1 MTCGLLH
8 CRAVRARHVAR
19 LCFALVFVATTL
31 TLHERIARA
40 QQGAPSSP
48 ATPAPPTSATP
59 PDSSTAAPGRE
70 NSEPKSAPPLARP
83 AAGVIEGVVV
93 MQEGDA
99 PVGGATVT
107 IAGTGLSTQS
117 DLEGRFRLEA
127 PPGKHALRV
136 ESSGFRAEQRNID
149 VALDAPTTVKI
160 PLAFDAML
168 GDVVVVVGARTPR
181 SESETPVPVD
191 VVSAEQLNQSG
202 ATETGRMLS
211 TQAPSYMSTPQTI
224 ADGSDHVDPA
234 SLRGLG
240 PDQVL
245 VLVNGKRRHHSALLH
260 VNGTFGRGT
269 VGTDLNAIPAASIK
283 RIEVLRDGAASQ
295 YGSDAIAGVIN
306 IVTKDTTDV
315 VDVNAATGITGKGDG
330 ARFTA
335 SVNSGLK
342 IGEKGFINFTFGFL
356 ERQATDRSGVYSGA
370 VYDNDKATDDQILAA
385 RGLSRADF
393 KMKIGEAAATAGM
406 AAYNMEVPIG
416 DNATFYSFG
425 DLSHRF
431 GKANGFYRFPKDVA
445 QVVPEYYPN
454 GFLPQIH
461 TTIDDVSI
469 ATGVRGQ
476 KSNWN
481 YDVSLKYGSNSF
493 RFSVENSNNASLG
506 TASPT
511 TFNAGRL
518 KASEVVG
525 DLDLLRKID
534 TRGAINSLS
543 LVLGSEF
550 RVESYQIQAGDAA
563 SWVNGGATYGSPARP
578 KIPGAQG
585 FPGFQPSNEVNRSRN
600 NIGAYAGLESEIRKG
615 FNVDVGGRFENYSDF
630 GSAVIGKVAARKELF
645 DGLALR
651 GAGSTGFRAP
661 SLPQL
666 WFSNVSTQFV
676 PDATGA
682 LQPSQVLTSNN
693 ASPVTKAFG
702 IPPLKEERSI
712 NVSGGLVVRP
722 LANLSV
728 TADAYYVRI
737 KDRIVLTSQFSTT
750 ANAMAAPAASAAV
763 AQLLAPFPS
772 VSAAQFFANAI
783 DTDTRGVDVVAD
795 YALSL
800 GEGTLNLM
808 ASANFT
814 ETKVANVNIPASL
827 VNAFAG
833 TEAGALETF
842 YFGRLARNRVEDS
855 IPHQRG
861 TAAVRYTIG
870 PISGLV
876 RANYYGRVLY
886 KPDLPAN
893 DEVFG
898 AKALF
903 DLEAGLQATKNL
915 RLIVGADNVFNTFPD
930 QNKKDANISLGRFI
944 YNRNVSQ
951 IGWNGGFYYAKV
963 QMILF

>member
-8 CRAVRARHVAR
+8 CRALRARHVTR
-19 LCFALVFVATTL
+19 VCFVLLSVGAPLA
-31 TLHERIARA
+31 LHEKIVWA
-40 QQGAPSSP
+40 QQGTPNNP
-48 ATPAPPTSATP
+48 PTPAPPASGSA
-59 PDSSTAAPGRE
+59 PDPSPAKPVEE
-70 NSEPKSAPPLARP
+70 NSEPKSAPPPKP
-83 AAGVIEGVVV
+83 AVGAIEGVIL

-99 PVGGATVT
+99 PVGGATVS
-107 IAGTGLSTQS
+107 IVGTQLATQT
-117 DLEGRFRLEA
+117 DAEGRFTLEA
-127 PPGKHALRV
+127 PPGQYTLRV
-136 ESSGFRAEQRNID
+136 ESTGFRAEQRAIKVAID
-149 VALDAPTTVKI
+149 SKVTVRI
-160 PLAFDAML
+160 PLALDAML
-168 GDVVVVVGARTPR
+168 GDVVVVVGSRTPR
-181 SESETPVPVD
+181 SEGETPVPVD
-191 VVSAEQLNQSG
+191 VVTAEQLSQTG
-202 ATETGRMLS
+202 AAETGRMLS
-211 TQAPSYMSTPQTI
+211 VQAPSYTSTPQTI
-224 ADGSDHVDPA
+224 ADGSDHIDPA

-306 IVTKDTTDV
+306 IITKDTTDI

-335 SVNSGLK
+335 SVNSGVK
-342 IGEKGFINFTFGFL
+342 IGEKGFVNFTFGFL
-356 ERQATDRSGVYSGA
+356 ERQATDRSGVYTGA
-370 VYDNDKATDDQILAA
+370 VYDNDRAIDDQILAS
-385 RGLSRADF
+385 RGLTRADF
-393 KMKIGEAAATAGM
+393 KMKIGEAAATMGT
-406 AAYNMEVPIG
+406 AAYNMELPVG

-425 DLSHRF
+425 DLTHRF
-431 GKANGFYRFPKDVA
+431 GRANGFYRFPKDTA
-445 QVVPEYYPN
+445 QIVPEYYPN
-454 GFLPQIH
+454 GFLPRIH
-461 TTIDDVSI
+461 TTIDDASV
-469 ATGVRGQ
+469 AAGVRGQ
-476 KSNWN
+476 KSGWN
-481 YDVSLKYGSNSF
+481 YDVSLKHGFNAI
-493 RFSVENSNNASLG
+493 RFNVENSVNSSLG

-511 TFNAGRL
+511 TFNAGSL
-518 KASEVVG
+518 KSSETVG
-525 DLDLLRKID
+525 DLDLLHKID
-534 TRGAINSLS
+534 TGGAFKALS
-543 LVLGSEF
+543 FVLGSEF
-550 RVESYQIQAGDAA
+550 RVENYRIEAGDVA
-563 SWVNGGATYGSPARP
+563 SWVNGGATYGSPPRP
-578 KIPGAQG
+578 KIPGAQV
-585 FPGFQPSNEVNRSRN
+585 FPGFQPSNEVNRSRS

-630 GSAVIGKVAARKELF
+630 GTSVIGKVAARKELF
-645 DGLALR
+645 DGIALR
-651 GAGSTGFRAP
+651 AAGSTGFRAP

-682 LQPSQVLTSNN
+682 LQPTQVLTTNN

-702 IPPLKEERSI
+702 IPPLQEEKSI
-712 NVSGGLVVRP
+712 NVSGGVVARP
-722 LANLSV
+722 LPNLSI

-737 KDRIVLTSQFSTT
+737 KDRIVLTSQFSST

-763 AQLLAPFPS
+763 AQLLAPFPA

-795 YALSL
+795 YVLPL
-800 GEGTLNLM
+800 GEGTLNLL

-814 ETKVANVNIPASL
+814 ETKVANVKVPSSL

-833 TEAGALETF
+833 TESGALETF

-861 TAAVRYTIG
+861 TAAVRYTLG

-876 RANYYGRVLY
+876 RANYYGSVRY
-886 KPDLPAN
+886 KPDLPVN
-893 DEVFG
+893 DEFFA

-903 DLEAGLQATKNL
+903 DLEVGYQLSKHL
-915 RLIVGADNVFNTFPD
+915 RLTVGADNVFNTFPD

-951 IGWNGGFYYAKV
+951 FGWNGAFYYAKV
-963 QMILF
+963 QLVVF

>member
-1 MTCGLLH
+1 MLVCVGALLS
-8 CRAVRARHVAR
+8 
-19 LCFALVFVATTL
+19 LD
-31 TLHERIARA
+31 ERVVYA
-40 QQGAPSSP
+40 QQGTPNHP
-48 ATPAPPTSATP
+48 ATPAPATSGGV
-59 PDSSTAAPGRE
+59 PDSSTA
-70 NSEPKSAPPLARP
+70 PPVQESPEGKAASPIVRT

-93 MQEGDA
+93 MQEGEA
-99 PVGGATVT
+99 PVGGATVA
-107 IAGTGLSTQS
+107 IVGTQLSAQT
-117 DLEGRFRLEA
+117 DGEGRFTLEV
-127 PPGKHALRV
+127 PPGKYSLRV
-136 ESSGFRAEQRNID
+136 ESTGFRPEQRTVD
-149 VALDAPTTVKI
+149 VALNSKSALRI

-168 GDVVVVVGARTPR
+168 ADVVVVVGARTPR
-181 SESETPVPVD
+181 SEAETPVPVD
-191 VVSAEQLNQSG
+191 VVSAEQLNQTG

-211 TQAPSYMSTPQTI
+211 TMAPSYTSTPQTI

-315 VDVNAATGITGKGDG
+315 VDVNASTGITGKGDG
-330 ARFTA
+330 AQFKA

-342 IGEKGFINFTFGFL
+342 LGEKGFINFTFGFL
-356 ERQATDRSGVYSGA
+356 QRQPTDRSGVYTGT
-370 VYDNDKATDDQILAA
+370 VYDNDRTIDDQTLAA
-385 RGLSRADF
+385 RGLTRADF
-393 KMKIGEAAATAGM
+393 KMKIGEASATVGM
-406 AAYNMEVPIG
+406 ASYNMELPAG
-416 DNATFYSFG
+416 DSATFYSFG
-425 DLSHRF
+425 DLTHRF
-431 GKANGFYRFPKDVA
+431 GKANGFYRFPKDTA

-461 TTIDDVSI
+461 TTIDDASVT
-469 ATGVRGQ
+469 AGVRGQ
-476 KSNWN
+476 KSGWN
-481 YDVSLKYGSNSF
+481 YDVSLKHGFNSF
-493 RFSVENSNNASLG
+493 RFNIENSVNASLG

-518 KASEVVG
+518 RSSETVG

-534 TRGAINSLS
+534 TDAFKSLS

-550 RVESYQIQAGDAA
+550 RVENYQIQAGDDA
-563 SWVNGGATYGSPARP
+563 SWINGGATYGSPPRP
-578 KIPGAQG
+578 KIPGSQG
-585 FPGFQPSNEVNRSRN
+585 FPGFQPSNEVNRSRS
-600 NIGAYAGLESEIRKG
+600 NIGAYAGLESEINKG

-630 GSAVIGKVAARKELF
+630 GSSVIGKVAARKELF
-645 DGLALR
+645 SGVALR

-661 SLPQL
+661 SLAQQ

-682 LQPSQVLTSNN
+682 LQPTQVLTSNN

-702 IPPLKEERSI
+702 IPSLKEEKSI
-712 NVSGGLVVRP
+712 NASGGLVVRP
-722 LANLSV
+722 LTNLSV

-737 KDRIVLTSQFSTT
+737 KDRIVLTSQFSST
-750 ANAMAAPAASAAV
+750 ANVMSAPGASAAV

-795 YALSL
+795 YVMAL
-800 GEGTLNLM
+800 GEGTLSLM

-827 VNAFAG
+827 TAAFAG
-833 TEAGALETF
+833 TEPGALETF
-842 YFGRLARNRVEDS
+842 YFGRLAKNRVEDS
-855 IPHQRG
+855 VPHVRG
-861 TAAVRYTIG
+861 TAAARYTIG
-870 PISGLV
+870 PISGLI
-876 RANYYGRVLY
+876 RATYYGSVRY

-898 AKALF
+898 AKTLF
-903 DLEAGLQATKNL
+903 DVEAGYQLTKNL
-915 RLIVGADNVFNTFPD
+915 RLSVGADNIFNTFPD

-944 YNRNVSQ
+944 YNRNVTQ
-951 IGWNGGFYYAKV
+951 FGWNGGFYYAKL
-963 QMILF
+963 QMIIF